1 MMDSLESQLAALNT
15 LEDGWDSYNA
25 PPPNKLAIYNCALT
39 LQLIKIYPLINKHPL
54 SPVAIIADAEGGVAM
69 CWSENNKQV
78 HITFTNKGSAIWLAN
93 TIVINEPIL
102 AEEFKPLVPE
112 IELYLEKTMEFLQ

>member
-25 PPPNKLAIYNCALT
+25 PPPNKLAIYNCALA

-54 SPVAIIADAEGGVAM
+54 SPVAIVADAEGGVAM
-69 CWSENNKQV
+69 CWSENNKRA
-78 HITFTNKGSAIWLAN
+78 HITFTNEGSAIWLAN
-93 TIVINEPIL
+93 INDSIL
-102 AEEFKPLVPE
+102 VEEFKPLVPE
-112 IELYLEKTMEFLQ
+112 IEIYLEKTMEFLQ